1 MPKLIQGF
9 EDGMIDLP
17 RDANVAAD
25 LRAIEDVEGI
35 PMVVKLRRKDLKDPE
50 LTRHGDSAVML
61 ALLWFATM
69 NLSAPIDYT
78 AVPRQTNRWDAL
90 PGEVDDDTHGQA
102 MAPGVKHFKF
112 PAFWGVFPG
121 GYADPGGVPKGLYK
135 RLQTAFW
142 ALERRG
148 TVVGLG

>member
-1 MPKLIQGF
+1 
-9 EDGMIDLP
+9 
-17 RDANVAAD
+17 
-25 LRAIEDVEGI
+25 
-35 PMVVKLRRKDLKDPE
+35 MVVKLRRKDLKDPE

-121 GYADPGGVPKGLYK
+121 GWL
-135 RLQTAFW
+135 R
-142 ALERRG
+142 
-148 TVVGLG
+148 